1 MPITRPRAVAL
12 CTALLLSGA
21 GLVTGQSPASAAT
34 VVDTVDDELVVDGD
48 CSLREAI
55 EANNTAL
62 PYDACLPSAV
72 IELPPGDYPVQ
83 FTLDIGTG
91 TTLQGSGADQTRLVC
106 TSVVTCIV
114 NSSAGGPLV
123 VDSLSMV
130 DVQGEFIVGLMAS
143 GPLTVSNSV
152 LDGSDDGAIDMAN
165 NTVRVVDSEVRGYVT
180 AGIEIDAGRVEIERS
195 LLEASANAGVASASA
210 PVIVDHSTIRGHLGH
225 AVVSETGAVEVLS
238 STIAD
243 NDDHGLVT
251 ASGDVLVRSSTL
263 VGNGGNAVNTLSGDL
278 AFEWATVV
286 DNGGRALN
294 YSGASTATVT
304 GSIFANDSENCDNPV
319 TSGGYN
325 ISDDEWCAGSFTDPT
340 DQNETDPQLGPV
352 GANGGLTATAV
363 PLSGSPAIDVG
374 GPCPGTDQRDLAR
387 PADGDADG
395 DARCD
400 AGAVEVAVAE
410 VPPPG
415 EDPDPEG
422 PTPTT
427 PTTPTTTP
435 RPTGVD
441 APVVA
446 RPTFTG

>member
-165 NTVRVVDSEVRGYVT
+165 NTVRVVDSEVLPDLGSDHR
-180 AGIEIDAGRVEIERS
+180 
-195 LLEASANAGVASASA
+195 
-210 PVIVDHSTIRGHLGH
+210 PVR
-225 AVVSETGAVEVLS
+225 
-238 STIAD
+238 
-243 NDDHGLVT
+243 
-251 ASGDVLVRSSTL
+251 
-263 VGNGGNAVNTLSGDL
+263 
-278 AFEWATVV
+278 ATV
-286 DNGGRALN
+286 R
-294 YSGASTATVT
+294 
-304 GSIFANDSENCDNPV
+304 IP
-319 TSGGYN
+319 
-325 ISDDEWCAGSFTDPT
+325 
-340 DQNETDPQLGPV
+340 
-352 GANGGLTATAV
+352 
-363 PLSGSPAIDVG
+363 
-374 GPCPGTDQRDLAR
+374 
-387 PADGDADG
+387 
-395 DARCD
+395 
-400 AGAVEVAVAE
+400 
-410 VPPPG
+410 
-415 EDPDPEG
+415 
-422 PTPTT
+422 
-427 PTTPTTTP
+427 
-435 RPTGVD
+435 
-441 APVVA
+441 
-446 RPTFTG
+446 